1 MHGTRLNRNG
11 FTIALQFK
19 RYRRKIL
26 KLKRLN
32 ILYACKYRVRLHYQI
47 LVQRCLD
54 YWLPELL
61 QVFIAALS
69 NACLLY
75 SEAMQRELVCL
86 KNEYNCTKKDLCGEG
101 PAQRRTC
108 TQERK
113 SCVVEALYRE
123 GACTKEH
130 LHREGELFTSNYTNR
145 VVHVF
150 TALLLKYRDIWQ
162 NQSYFLAMFYLE
174 TVIAM
179 SVATS
184 KKIVP
189 LCSIRLNRFKLLLT
203 SVQNIEFFINIVIC

>member
-1 MHGTRLNRNG
+1 
-11 FTIALQFK
+11 
-19 RYRRKIL
+19 
-26 KLKRLN
+26 
-32 ILYACKYRVRLHYQI
+32 
-47 LVQRCLD
+47 
-54 YWLPELL
+54 
-61 QVFIAALS
+61 
-69 NACLLY
+69 
-75 SEAMQRELVCL
+75 MQRELGCL

-162 NQSYFLAMFYLE
+162 NPEYA
-174 TVIAM
+174 I
-179 SVATS
+179 
-184 KKIVP
+184 
-189 LCSIRLNRFKLLLT
+189 
-203 SVQNIEFFINIVIC
+203 